1 MLTDYE
7 QMLVSALRYALGRRT
22 YIVEITVNF
31 IISELHSLSD
41 YCKNIM
47 VRDIET
53 AHSYGDECD
62 KEDWIRLLEALESH
76 VDNNGNRYILCKRCG
91 EIEVCYLKMNE
102 ECPLG
107 KRKAVQNNGRE
118 IDNDIL

>member
-7 QMLVSALRYALGRRT
+7 QMLISALRYALGRRT

-53 AHSYGDECD
+53 AYSYGYECD
-62 KEDWIRLLEALESH
+62 KKDWMRLLEALESH

-107 KRKAVQNNGRE
+107 KRKAVRNEQMVKA
-118 IDNDIL
+118 